1 MIMFPDPAP
10 VKEKPL
16 PLPKSIKVA
25 LLQGV
30 KKGAETQIEKDAFNK
45 HGDYEYAS
53 VDAVYGVAQTIL
65 AEVGLGL
72 YLTEKEVI
80 YDGEGKRIKF
90 VFQVHLF
97 TEEDEWTSPDALRTI
112 IMPYTGPQTCQAAQS
127 YVEKALFKHLLKLKT
142 GEKDPEDSGMP
153 GVDLEAAKK
162 AKAKKD
168 EVKIDPMKA
177 SSLVAKILADLVASF
192 PDGKKMSP
200 QETEA
205 FAEKWGADISTLD
218 EKSKTTI
225 RNELKGRK

>member
-1 MIMFPDPAP
+1 MIVFPDPQP

-16 PLPKSIKVA
+16 PLPKSIKAA
-25 LLQGV
+25 LLAGV
-30 KKGAETQIEKDAFNK
+30 KKGATTQIEKDAHNA
-45 HGDYEYAS
+45 HGGYDYAS
-53 VDAVYGVAQTIL
+53 VDAVYGIAQTIL

-72 YLTEKEVI
+72 YLTEKSVI

-90 VFQVHLF
+90 VFQYHLF
-97 TEEDEWTSPDALRTI
+97 TEEDEWTSEDALRTI
-112 IMPYTGPQTCQAAQS
+112 IMPFTGPQTSQAAQS

-168 EVKIDPMKA
+168 EAKLDPMKA
-177 SSLVAKILADLVASF
+177 SSLVAKILADLNASF
-192 PDGKKMSP
+192 PEGKKMSP

-205 FAEKWGADISTLD
+205 FAEKWGADISQLD

-225 RNELKGRK
+225 RNELKGHK